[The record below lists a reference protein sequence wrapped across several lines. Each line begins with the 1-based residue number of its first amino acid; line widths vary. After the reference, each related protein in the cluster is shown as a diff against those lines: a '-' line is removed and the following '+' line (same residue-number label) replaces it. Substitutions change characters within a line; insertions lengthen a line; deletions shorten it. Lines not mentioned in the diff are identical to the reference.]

1 MECNM
6 AKVVFFEE
14 KCKGC
19 YLCVTACPNKII
31 KVADDRMNAK
41 GFRPVEVVEQEK
53 CIGCA
58 MCATICPDCV
68 IEVFK

>member
-1 MECNM
+1 M

-14 KCKGC
+14 RCKGC
-19 YLCVTACPNKII
+19 YLCVNTCPNQLI
-31 KVADDRMNAK
+31 KVASDRMNAK
-41 GFRPVEVVEQEK
+41 GFRPVEVTEQER

>member
-1 MECNM
+1 M
-6 AKVVFFEE
+6 AKIIIHEE

-19 YLCVTACPNKII
+19 YLCITACPRKII
-31 KVADDRMNAK
+31 GVSKDKMNTK
-41 GFRPVEVVEQEK
+41 GFRPAEVIDMEK

>member
-1 MECNM
+1 M

-31 KVADDRMNAK
+31 TIADRMNVK
-41 GFRPVEVVEQEK
+41 GFRPVEVKEQDK

-58 MCATICPDCV
+58 MCATMCPDCV

>member
-1 MECNM
+1 M

-31 KVADDRMNAK
+31 TVAEDRMNAK
-41 GFRPVEVVEQEK
+41 GFRPVEVLDQEK

-68 IEVFK
+68 IEVFR

>member
-1 MECNM
+1 M
-6 AKVVFFEE
+6 AKVTFFEE

-19 YLCVTACPNKII
+19 YLCINVCPTKII
-31 KVADDRMNAK
+31 KIAEDRMNAK
-41 GFRPVEVVEQEK
+41 GFRPVEVIEQDR

>member
-1 MECNM
+1 M
-6 AKVVFFEE
+6 AKVVFNEE

-19 YLCVTACPNKII
+19 YLCTIACPKKIV
-31 KVADDRMNAK
+31 KMAEGRMNTK
-41 GFRPVEVVEQEK
+41 GFRPVEVLEMDK

>member
-1 MECNM
+1 MRAEMERIM

-31 KVADDRMNAK
+31 KVAEDRMNAK
-41 GFRPVEVVEQEK
+41 GFRPV
-53 CIGCA
+53 
-58 MCATICPDCV
+58 
-68 IEVFK
+68 